1 MKFPFCHVRGRVKV
15 SLQRCNDVFLIQE
28 HCHHYQEDLDELRN
42 MTVGSEDYEELF
54 VELDQLVCNK
64 EEKGY
69 CCSTIAPNG
78 GLFIAASSCCSLVL
92 FYPSL
97 FFFIEF

>member
-42 MTVGSEDYEELF
+42 KKAGSKDYEELF
-54 VELDQLVCNK
+54 AELEKLVCNK
-64 EEKGY
+64 EEQGY
-69 CCSTIAPNG
+69 CCSTIEPHG
-78 GLFIAASSCCSLVL
+78 GVIGGTLHNCCL
-92 FYPSL
+92 
-97 FFFIEF
+97 